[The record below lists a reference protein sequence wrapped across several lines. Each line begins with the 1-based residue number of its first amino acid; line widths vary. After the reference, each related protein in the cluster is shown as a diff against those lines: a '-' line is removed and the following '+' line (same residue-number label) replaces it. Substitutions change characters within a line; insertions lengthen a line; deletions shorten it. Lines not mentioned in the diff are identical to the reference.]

1 VTDNQHKT
9 IKTFHLRARLPQYFR
24 YVALGLMAVAVLA
37 VAVGFYRSSSN
48 PEFRMKSFP
57 TSLSTD
63 VVAVVNGYERRE
75 MEGDVVKYYIKAD
88 KGTTFTDNHQEL
100 ENVYLEVFDAG
111 TGASDK
117 ITAEKA
123 VYIPEDNKNFT
134 GYFAGKVNI
143 ETRDALKVKTEQV
156 TRFLRIFPSMYP
168 IGNSRIVP
176 GFVRVPMA
184 GSM

>member
-1 VTDNQHKT
+1 
-9 IKTFHLRARLPQYFR
+9 
-24 YVALGLMAVAVLA
+24 MAVAVLA

-143 ETRDALKVKTEQV
+143 ETRDALKVRTEQV
-156 TRFLRIFPSMYP
+156 TYKKVDEVATLDELVEFER
-168 IGNSRIVP
+168 
-176 GFVRVPMA
+176 
-184 GSM
+184 